1 MAITEAAG
9 SFGRVTAPP
18 NFARKAWLGAY
29 SFLRRKPLGAF
40 GAAITLV
47 LILTALFADSIAQY
61 NPLEQSQRTA
71 LIAPNAT
78 FWAGTDQFG
87 RDMFSRLV
95 HGARIS
101 LFVGVFAVMLAV
113 IPATTIGV
121 LSAYLGGT
129 FDYLVQRL
137 VDAVQAVPGLI
148 LLITIMVVLGS
159 RFPNAPA
166 QLMVVFALAIP
177 ACISESRVLRGASMQ
192 VARSEYVMAARAVGA
207 TDLRVMA
214 RHVLP
219 NITSPMIVLA
229 SLGFGQ
235 FILAE
240 ATLSFLGFGVQ
251 APAPSWGNMLS
262 AEGRAYMFAA
272 PWLLWGPAIAL
283 SLVVFGANMFG
294 DALRDVLDPRLRG
307 SR

>member
-1 MAITEAAG
+1 MAMTEAAQ
-9 SFGRVTAPP
+9 SLERVTAPP
-18 NFARKAWLGAY
+18 SLPTRVLGAVLK
-29 SFLRRKPLGAF
+29 FIRRKPLGAF
-40 GAAITLV
+40 GASVTLLLIITAV
-47 LILTALFADSIAQY
+47 FADSIAQFD
-61 NPLEQSQRTA
+61 PLEQSQATA
-71 LIAPNAT
+71 LIAPNGT

-95 HGARIS
+95 YGARIS
-101 LFVGVFAVMLAV
+101 LFVGVSAVLLGIAPGA
-113 IPATTIGV
+113 ILGI

-129 FDYLVQRL
+129 FDYLVQRV
-137 VDAVQAVPGLI
+137 VDAMQAVPGII
-148 LLITIMVVLGS
+148 LLISIMVVLGA
-159 RFPNAPA
+159 RFPNVPA
-166 QLMVVFALAIP
+166 QVIVVIALAIP
-177 ACISESRVLRGASMQ
+177 NAISESRVLRGASMQ
-192 VARSEYVMAARAVGA
+192 VSRTEYITAARAIGA
-207 TDLRVMA
+207 SDVRVMA

-219 NITSPMIVLA
+219 NIVSPIIILA
-229 SLGFGQ
+229 SLSFGQ

-283 SLVVFGANMFG
+283 SFVVFGANMFG

>member
-1 MAITEAAG
+1 MAMTEAAHPFRG
-9 SFGRVTAPP
+9 GLATP
-18 NFARKAWLGAY
+18 NFFQKTQRGVFK
-29 SFLRRKPLGAF
+29 FIRRKPLGAF
-40 GAAITLV
+40 GAFITLL
-47 LILTALFADSIAQY
+47 LIVTALFADSIAQY

-78 FWAGTDQFG
+78 YWAGTDQFG

-95 HGARIS
+95 YGARIS
-101 LFVGVFAVMLAV
+101 LFVGVFAVVLAI
-113 IPATTIGV
+113 IPGTTIGV

-129 FDYLVQRL
+129 FDYFVQRL

-166 QLMVVFALAIP
+166 QLMVVFALAVP
-177 ACISESRVLRGASMQ
+177 AAISESRVLRGASMQ
-192 VARSEYVMAARAVGA
+192 VARSEYVTAARAIGA
-207 TDLRVMA
+207 SDLRVMA

-294 DALRDVLDPRLRG
+294 DALRDVLDPRLKG